1 MLNGWLGRSFGKR
14 SIDGACRLVYL
25 RQEHVRLAVG
35 IDLDLGRACG
45 RNAIG
50 VWEESEQIVEA
61 VVLQIDDDD
70 VLNVA

>member
-1 MLNGWLGRSFGKR
+1 MLNGWFGRSFGKR
-14 SIDGACRLVYL
+14 ESTLSAVFVSLGAGRI
-25 RQEHVRLAVG
+25 RLAVS

-45 RNAIG
+45 RDAVSAG
-50 VWEESEQIVEA
+50 EESEQIVEA